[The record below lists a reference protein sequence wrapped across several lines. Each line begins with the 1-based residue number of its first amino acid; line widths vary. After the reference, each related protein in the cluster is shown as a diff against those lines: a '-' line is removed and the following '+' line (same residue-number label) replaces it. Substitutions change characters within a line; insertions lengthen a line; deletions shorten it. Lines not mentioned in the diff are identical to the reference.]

1 MSAFEKKLKW
11 FCSLRLSVSF
21 NQLLTSFT
29 LVKAFQVFKTMSA
42 QTTFSYAQAAR
53 KGIQTQVA
61 EDSNG
66 NAWQFA
72 TETFTKV
79 SHTSPSVAV
88 PMAKTTAVASSVTE
102 DVTEPS
108 LCIPRVFPNITKEYI
123 IDVLENY
130 ENLGQVERVDMV
142 NKENER
148 GQKFKRVFVHF
159 RKWNLDDSHAVQCR
173 QTALRGEMF
182 QVMYDEPWFWKIG
195 RSFAEKPIFDEN
207 HNLVVKEK
215 PVVEAPAALGSGVV
229 QRKSV
234 KTPTV
239 KINIDSKLIPRQVV
253 ASKAPHKKVSI
264 REIPTIIPDTV
275 DVKPEPVKTPHI
287 EATPKT
293 TEYQSQIDDL
303 KSMLAAQ
310 TEMIRNLQ
318 LMMAANQHQQKQQTG
333 PVKVTEKTTVSAV
346 AAPAPETRS
355 KSQESLFA
363 DILSENEGVSW
374 ADMLDDE

>member
-1 MSAFEKKLKW
+1 
-11 FCSLRLSVSF
+11 
-21 NQLLTSFT
+21 
-29 LVKAFQVFKTMSA
+29 MSA
-42 QTTFSYAQAAR
+42 QTTFSYAQVAR
-53 KGIQTQVA
+53 KGIHAQAQVA

-72 TETFTKV
+72 AGTFTKV
-79 SHTSPSVAV
+79 AHTSPSVAV

-102 DVTEPS
+102 DVSEPS

-173 QTALRGEMF
+173 QTALKGEMF

-215 PVVEAPAALGSGVV
+215 SVVEASASAAALGSGVV

-234 KTPTV
+234 KTPAV

-253 ASKAPHKKVSI
+253 AAPAPQKKVSI
-264 REIPTIIPDTV
+264 RETPTIIPDTV
-275 DVKPEPVKTPHI
+275 GTTV
-287 EATPKT
+287 KT

-318 LMMAANQHQQKQQTG
+318 MMMAAKQEQQQSGT
-333 PVKVTEKTTVSAV
+333 VKAPEETVVSAV
-346 AAPAPETRS
+346 AAPEPETRS
-355 KSQESLFA
+355 KSVDSLFA

>member
-1 MSAFEKKLKW
+1 
-11 FCSLRLSVSF
+11 
-21 NQLLTSFT
+21 
-29 LVKAFQVFKTMSA
+29 MSA
-42 QTTFSYAQAAR
+42 QTTFSYAQVAR
-53 KGIQTQVA
+53 KGIHAQAQVA

-72 TETFTKV
+72 AGTFTKV
-79 SHTSPSVAV
+79 SHPSPSVAV

-215 PVVEAPAALGSGVV
+215 PVIEASASATALGSGVV

-234 KTPTV
+234 KTPAV

-253 ASKAPHKKVSI
+253 AAPSPQKKVSI
-264 REIPTIIPDTV
+264 RETPTIIPDTV
-275 DVKPEPVKTPHI
+275 GVKPKPVETQHV
-287 EATPKT
+287 EAAAKT

-318 LMMAANQHQQKQQTG
+318 MMMAAKQEQQQSGT
-333 PVKVTEKTTVSAV
+333 VKAPEETVVSAV
-346 AAPAPETRS
+346 AAPEPETRS
-355 KSQESLFA
+355 KSVDSLFA